1 MKKINYETLV
11 ADLIQELINLG
22 YNTNDLIF
30 TLTQYGFT
38 EKQIKEYYG
47 IPYDEEEA
55 E

>member
-1 MKKINYETLV
+1 MKKINFESLV
-11 ADLIQELINLG
+11 ADLIQELLNYG
-22 YNTNDLIF
+22 YDVNDLIF

-47 IPYDEEEA
+47 IPYNEEEA